1 MLVGLDCKEQG
12 MSSNVQKKTIIIVLG
27 VVIAF
32 LVGVLATS
40 TVAVISASSG
50 SPLPSYNSKDSSK
63 PLGSTENPFTILE
76 IVPDVSSATVGYL
89 IKGSEP
95 RNLLSIGA
103 SDKSNPESAAGIYAA
118 AFASE
123 TSPSSTIGDPIE
135 AHIFK
140 QDQGNIGTVPESGF
154 TEKKDTYK
162 SESDPGTD
170 MAFSEYGYYSKV
182 TPGTGNYTYNAT
194 KGCFVPTLAGD
205 FAWTSVGEFR
215 YAGLGQGNCSRIMYY
230 VDGNEYKE
238 REYSYR
244 YDESRGAS
252 GNRAYAYTFSMTG
265 DFTWVPNNNYNN
277 ENIFAENQSEM
288 SYIDGKDTKTRPI
301 AQAQVGDKLYMART
315 ENVYYSYTASEII
328 CNDLLLKSVVGEG
341 TSGLNY
347 STQVVTVTPA
357 QLDVD
362 KENNSEIEA
371 DRASDLINTADM
383 IIVHNS
389 STGYRIAQALEGSS
403 VSEDD
408 IPQFSATGPSRD
420 INEKTMIAL
429 IERGATANPAAIMF
443 DEEAIGIASFG
454 GCQYL
459 NRLYEVYNNLGAKLA
474 YNWKSGQNYLV
485 KLNSARNDSAY
496 KNYYRNFGYDEV
508 DALGKS
514 NFVYNYVGMNG
525 EGYNDDSWLTTEF
538 AKGDKIVKSDK
549 NSPAFENVGGG
560 DSMSVATMMSAIYKE
575 SQGYNQPDK
584 LRILELQ
591 PNEKY
596 YYDDK
601 NKDSW
606 VMYYLSLFPWFIG
619 TSMDIADDVT
629 VTTMPTYE
637 FIGRNEDPN
646 ENYDMILVG
655 NKGPDET
662 NGKLGYNDAGL
673 GNLVYTAV
681 GDLITTFGGDV
692 DDPNENSESYKWHYG
707 IFGGLN
713 ADDNIWS
720 WTQNAFTWDRSGFVI
735 LNYWKDWKIYKDY
748 PSFRKAFIYEYYH
761 YRDGENIT
769 AGYDWWYEK
778 NPDGGWF
785 ANGFPI
791 YACKHGSDANMIG
804 LRYSGNDLTKK
815 KYDQLLDF
823 SNQGPIIVADN
834 LYGNNS
840 DEPNKAAIDQSSFV
854 YQLAKKN
861 TPASSISKYTH
872 GVGDKLN
879 NVKSDMTKYSC
890 TAIFTN
896 DESGKPREYNQNT
909 SGLNYNTQKDTAGNN
924 VLQYHF
930 LLEGDN
936 QATYGVNVYTDSNGN
951 GVFEECIS
959 YEKERQANNGQK
971 GDSEKAS
978 EASLTIFD
986 ETVKGFVT
994 DGNLK
999 AGHSYIVTRTLSA
1012 SDVGMV
1018 PWKLELYNKVNDS
1031 IRFSE
1036 IGYTRIQNTKKT
1048 TINVLQM
1055 NPQPSMQNNAT
1066 PTVNFSQNATFNRLK
1081 QNLPDF
1087 NINVT
1092 YMSNQDWWR
1101 NYGNNK
1107 KTKEWK
1113 NELMKYDMLIIG
1125 CMDSASF
1132 TNDETYIYGFNA
1144 FVEAGKA
1151 VILTHDLVAD
1161 VTIGMTSSAPHY
1173 LTDQMVQSDVRY
1185 YLRELLGQM
1194 RKYYDAESYATSN
1207 NNNYS
1212 YMDYK
1217 SNGRSLSLKPK
1228 DNFKIYTSIH
1238 ETRHYLAEIYDN
1250 YMTLEPHDNYNY
1262 TPVYDKFTYV
1272 YGNFDNR
1279 LDGKSLID
1287 DGTYLFH
1294 PDHRE
1299 MAITSKINY
1308 VRDYYTRHGYLPACM
1323 IMDNSVRAMFF
1334 YNYIYYVEDKKYSP
1348 DGKTTGFIDKIDRTV
1363 KNVDLNN
1370 RDQRRRLVWGGDGF
1384 ETNRVKKANEG
1395 QITKYPF
1402 AIDDTINVANTHAQN
1417 YQLDLEYDDGGD
1429 VLVWYNL
1436 IGTDNDKAVDVYG
1449 GKNQDSR
1456 NNYYIY
1462 TKGGI
1467 TYTGLGH
1474 SGNVTEKEI
1483 KLFINTMIAAY
1494 RTSASDPY
1502 IRVLNEDAVTNG
1514 NNTTMY
1520 LEDRDIGADGTIRY
1534 RIADDT
1540 TNSKIVRTYSLEVYK
1555 DGQLIQ
1561 TIDSANLSTEY
1572 TIPVSFSDVKANG
1585 EVKYKI
1591 ILKST
1596 YRNDQGV
1603 DVRTES
1609 EQNVNVALMPMF
1621 GLR

>member
-1 MLVGLDCKEQG
+1 MNRGI
-12 MSSNVQKKTIIIVLG
+12 SSGQKKTIIIVLG

-32 LVGVLATS
+32 LVGTFITS
-40 TVAVISASSG
+40 TVVVIKASPDN
-50 SPLPSYNSKDSSK
+50 PLPSYKSKDMAQ
-63 PLGSTENPFTILE
+63 PLGSAKNPFTILE
-76 IVPDVSSATVGYL
+76 IVPNVESATVGYL
-89 IKGSEP
+89 IKGCEP

-103 SDKSNPESAAGIYAA
+103 TDKTDPDSAAAIYAD
-118 AFASE
+118 AFASD
-123 TSPSSTIGDPIE
+123 TSQSSTIGEPIE
-135 AHIFK
+135 AYIFK
-140 QDQGNIGTVPESGF
+140 QDQGNIGTVPKSQF
-154 TEKKDTYK
+154 TEKYDTYK

-170 MAFSEYGYYSKV
+170 KAYSEYGYYTRV
-182 TPGTGNYTYNAT
+182 TDGTGNYVYDST
-194 KGCFVPTLAGD
+194 KKCFEPRLLGD
-205 FAWTSVGEFR
+205 FTWTSVGE
-215 YAGLGQGNCSRIMYY
+215 YQYVGLGRGNSSRVMHYL
-230 VDGNEYKE
+230 DEGEYKE
-238 REYSYR
+238 RNYSYN
-244 YDESRGAS
+244 YNNAAGYIGDK
-252 GNRAYAYTFSMTG
+252 AYNYTFNPAG
-265 DFTWVPNNNYNN
+265 DFVWVGNNNYNN
-277 ENIFAENQSEM
+277 ENIFAENQTEM
-288 SYIDGKDTKTRPI
+288 TYVEGNVTKTRPI
-301 AQAQVGDKLYMART
+301 ANAQVGDKLYMTRT
-315 ENVYYSYTASEII
+315 EDVYYSYIASEII
-328 CNDLLLKSVVGEG
+328 CNDLLLKNLVNADA
-341 TSGLNY
+341 TGLNY

-357 QLDVD
+357 QLVHPGEKPVEDMTVEEKKA
-362 KENNSEIEA
+362 KE
-371 DRASDLINTADM
+371 LIDNADM
-383 IIVHNS
+383 IMVHNS
-389 STGYRIAQALEGSS
+389 STGYKIAKALEESE
-403 VSEDD
+403 VTEDD
-408 IPQFSATGPSRD
+408 IPQFSSSGASKDLT
-420 INEKTMIAL
+420 EKTMEAI
-429 IERGATANPAAIMF
+429 IERGSTAKPAAIVF
-443 DEEAIGIASFG
+443 DEDAINIANLG
-454 GCQYL
+454 ECQYL

-474 YNWKSGQNYLV
+474 YNWMSGQKYNV
-485 KLNSARNDSAY
+485 KIKAAETQPN
-496 KNYYRNFGYDEV
+496 YRNFTTNEV
-508 DALGKS
+508 DALGRS
-514 NFVYNYVGMNG
+514 NFVYNYIG
-525 EGYNDDSWLTTEF
+525 NDDSWLTTAF
-538 AKGDKIVKSDK
+538 ADNNKISKTDK
-549 NSPAFENVGGG
+549 NSPAFENMGGG
-560 DSMSVATMMSAIYKE
+560 NTMSVAAMLSAVNKE
-575 SQGYNQPDK
+575 ANGYNQPRK
-584 LRILELQ
+584 LRILEIQ
-591 PNEKY
+591 PNERY

-606 VMYYLSLFPWFIG
+606 VYYYLSLFPWFIG
-619 TSMDIADDVT
+619 NSQYIEDDVT
-629 VTTMPTYE
+629 VATMPTYE

-655 NKGPDET
+655 NKDPDET

-720 WTQNAFTWDRSGFVI
+720 WTQNAYTWDRSGIVI
-735 LNYWKDWKIYKDY
+735 HNYWKDWKIYKDY
-748 PSFRKAFIYEYYH
+748 PNFRKAFIYEYYH
-761 YRDGENIT
+761 YTHGENIT

-840 DEPNKAAIDQSSFV
+840 DEPNKAVIDQSSFV

-861 TPASSISKYTH
+861 TPASSIRKYTH
-872 GVGDKLN
+872 GVGDELN
-879 NVKSDMTKYSC
+879 NVKSNMTKYSC

-951 GVFEECIS
+951 GVFEDCIS

-1066 PTVNFSQNATFNRLK
+1066 PTVDFSQNATFNRLK

-1238 ETRHYLAEIYDN
+1238 ETRHYLDEIYDN

-1272 YGNFDNR
+1272 YGNFDKR

-1308 VRDYYTRHGYLPACM
+1308 VRDYYTRHGYQPACM

-1436 IGTDNDKAVDVYG
+1436 IGIDNDKAVDVYG

-1474 SGNVTEKEI
+1474 KGNVTENEL

-1520 LEDRDIGADGTIRY
+1520 LEDRDIGSDGTIRY

-1555 DGQLIQ
+1555 EGQLIQ
-1561 TIDSANLSTEY
+1561 TIDAANLSTEY

-1585 EVKYKI
+1585 EVKYKV

-1609 EQNVNVALMPMF
+1609 EQNVNVDLMPMF